1 MRREEPFF
9 GDQELVLVYIAKKL
23 REAKQVESL
32 FDDKDV
38 DYLVEPD
45 RYRGG
50 VLFVRELLELSSTSA
65 RHRPKRHGVRWEQPA
80 LSPTNRWS
88 NPKADPG
95 RRSSPGTWCST
106 VGM

>member
-50 VLFVRELLELSSTSA
+50 VLFVRELIGAFFYVSPAQAETA
-65 RHRPKRHGVRWEQPA
+65 RGA
-80 LSPTNRWS
+80 LGAAGLKPYEPLVESES
-88 NPKADPG
+88 
-95 RRSSPGTWCST
+95 
-106 VGM
+106 